1 VNPQEKALPTSE
13 RGGRAFCRP
22 GVTLSSPASSQPE
35 GALAAAAAAV
45 ATVVV
50 AVKAK
55 PVAAAAAQ
63 QNEDDDEPSAVS
75 VTHGKASFQVTL
87 YLMAYGEKCYSLHF
101 LSNHNFKN

>member
-1 VNPQEKALPTSE
+1 MQA
-13 RGGRAFCRP
+13 GRHAVKP
-22 GVTLSSPASSQPE
+22 GILSAR
-35 GALAAAAAAV
+35 GALAAAAATV
-45 ATVVV
+45 AAAAVVV
-50 AVKAK
+50 SVKAK

-101 LSNHNFKN
+101 LPIKILKIRFQEKT